1 MDRKICI
8 DSDVLISLLN
18 KEQKT
23 KELLESLDA
32 DFYLTSVNAFEIWY
46 GRKKS
51 ELVFEVLE
59 SFNILDLDKNSAKL
73 AGDILREL
81 KNKGEI
87 IDLKD
92 VFIGAIC
99 IKNDVSLLTYNK
111 KHFERLKKFGLVLV

>member
-1 MDRKICI
+1 
-8 DSDVLISLLN
+8 LLN

-32 DFYLTSVNAFEIWY
+32 DFYLTSVNAFELWY